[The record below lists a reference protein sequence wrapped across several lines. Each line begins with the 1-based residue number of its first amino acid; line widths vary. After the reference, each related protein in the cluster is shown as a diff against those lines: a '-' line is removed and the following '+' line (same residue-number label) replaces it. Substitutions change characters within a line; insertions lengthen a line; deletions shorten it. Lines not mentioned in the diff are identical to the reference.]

1 MKKILFTVLATLLM
15 FVSCAK
21 IDVVRDIQIPQN
33 DMEIVFSAQ
42 AGNGLMTKAIV
53 DGTTL
58 PDASNF
64 GVYGFTSAST
74 NPTVGSGL
82 IIKNG
87 KYLVNGTSASATD
100 NESYFW
106 PKADNVNDIKVN
118 FFAYHPY
125 DATKVSIDANKVVTY
140 NIAASE
146 LNSANAVDFL
156 YATRYQVS
164 PVVTANANAVDVI
177 APVDL
182 TFKHALSLIE
192 FQGKKA
198 ADQNITNVNVT
209 AIEFLNN
216 DGSTLATIKTSG
228 TMTLDIDATYANEAA
243 FVPTFDYTN
252 ASTSNSLNFAVN
264 SIKSNLNAGTNYTDA
279 DILSRT
285 VLVPQ
290 AVPAKV
296 RITFDITITNTNGSD
311 AITYSGRTVTRTIN
325 DGTDE
330 NNKTYKSQWVS
341 GKKYIYKYYISVD
354 EIEFTVNVVDWTE
367 DTESIFQIWDHT
379 AQAYYDRFF
388 DKASTIMGNCIEGQN
403 HIMA

>member
-1 MKKILFTVLATLLM
+1 MKKILFTLLTILM
-15 FVSCAK
+15 VIVSCAK
-21 IDVVRDIQIPQN
+21 IDIVSDTQN
-33 DMEIVFSAQ
+33 SHNENMEIVFSAQ

-74 NPTVGSGL
+74 NPTVSSGL

-146 LNSANAVDFL
+146 LNSTNAVDFL

-264 SIKSNLNAGTNYTDA
+264 SAKSNISDSQF
-279 DILSRT
+279 DVLSRT

-290 AVPAKV
+290 TVPAQV
-296 RITFDITITNTNGSD
+296 RITFDIQISNGNGTD

-325 DGTDE
+325 TGTDE
-330 NNKTYKSQWVS
+330 NGTSYVSSWES

-367 DTESIFQIWDHT
+367 DTEHIFQIWDHT

-388 DKASTIMGNCIEGQN
+388 DKASTMQAQNMGV
-403 HIMA
+403 IMA